1 MNEDKILGFAGLPQG
16 LSSHLYPS
24 PAGMMSDDDI
34 GQVAQQ
40 ACAMQSQ
47 AGMSPSDAMS
57 FVGVMMMA
65 AFAGGIQSALQPRR
79 GIYDITEAAE
89 QRLAEIEMR
98 THAYMMTADTRG
110 DGDVMYIKAIA
121 RDEVMAELA
130 GETLVYDEDY

>member
-16 LSSHLYPS
+16 LPHMYPS
-24 PAGMMSDDDI
+24 PAGIMSDDDI
-34 GQVAQQ
+34 GQMAQQ

-65 AFAGGIQSALQPRR
+65 AFAGGISSMLTPVR
-79 GIYDITEAAE
+79 GLYDIMPAAE
-89 QRLAEIEMR
+89 QRIAETELR
-98 THAYMMTADTRG
+98 ANAYMACIDPRNP
-110 DGDVMYIKAIA
+110 GDVISVRALA

-130 GETLVYDEDY
+130 GETLVFDEDY